1 MIVWLFYSILFVAV
15 AAFWIIFGAGSQLS
29 MHVVVL
35 LCRRQLFPMFFL
47 QIAHCYKHKSK
58 MSISKKKKNQ
68 QTFLSFYD
76 LVMSNFECANK
87 VTLYPIDVEV
97 LKRGTGALCK
107 QLWPRGTFC
116 AEKWRTFFRLNCL
129 RIRATATFL
138 K

>member
-29 MHVVVL
+29 MHVVVVVL
-35 LCRRQLFPMFFL
+35 LCRRRLFPLFF
-47 QIAHCYKHKSK
+47 SK
-58 MSISKKKKNQ
+58 LHTVTNTSQKCPFWEKRSQGK
-68 QTFLSFYD
+68 FSFYY
-76 LVMSNFECANK
+76 LVLRNFRCVYK
-87 VTLYPIDVEV
+87 SYFIIYVS
-97 LKRGTGALCK
+97 KRGSGALCI

-138 K
+138 I